1 VAERTREIGIRK
13 ALGAKDRDILGQFL
27 IEALVITL
35 GGGLVGLMLGW
46 ALTAGGSAVVR
57 TWLDMSAS
65 LQWWVVALSV
75 AISTIVGLASG
86 LYPAIR
92 ASRLDP
98 VEALRYE

>member
-1 VAERTREIGIRK
+1 
-13 ALGAKDRDILGQFL
+13 
-27 IEALVITL
+27 
-35 GGGLVGLMLGW
+35 
-46 ALTAGGSAVVR
+46 
-57 TWLDMSAS
+57 MSAS